1 MVGEE
6 FEDDGVEW
14 KALAV
19 DWSDDDA
26 AMVVWY
32 YDVEAANMTEEEMEN
47 KRMAGEA
54 QAVDAL
60 EHSSVAEVK
69 AWIKLSQ

>member
-1 MVGEE
+1 
-6 FEDDGVEW
+6 
-14 KALAV
+14 
-19 DWSDDDA
+19 
-26 AMVVWY
+26 
-32 YDVEAANMTEEEMEN
+32 MEN

-69 AWIKLSQ
+69 AWIKLVSSLQWQLELRCSIMIPCNIR